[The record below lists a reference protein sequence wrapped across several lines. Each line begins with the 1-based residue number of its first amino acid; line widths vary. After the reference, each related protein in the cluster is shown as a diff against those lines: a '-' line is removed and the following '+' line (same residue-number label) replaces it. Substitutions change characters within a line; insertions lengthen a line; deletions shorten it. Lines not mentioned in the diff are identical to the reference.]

1 MSKTNFNVIA
11 GDNSLVDAPDSANV
25 TPRTVHRIAVA
36 VALLTT
42 SISLGIAMFAGM
54 QRAGTAAELVWSVA
68 MSLVAA
74 LCMHLAPVLWRF
86 VSNGARFV
94 LAVLWLLAASVVL
107 RGQVDVLAFANM
119 HAADK
124 RAQTIVVVATPPV
137 ATAPSGRS
145 LTAIMQDIAKVRIDL
160 AHVEARRCVGECQ
173 ALRARKVE
181 LSAQLA
187 ALNAEANEMQR
198 RVAEH
203 DWLRDQ
209 ASRAEALRESRRSD
223 PATSLASL
231 SLGTTEAR
239 LNVLMDLACVLVLE
253 GMACFAWY
261 FAGLGL
267 AESGRETVMS
277 ARNATTSRQEA
288 VAPIPEATPAAC
300 VELIQTRAATIVTD
314 QSVANDAR
322 PDHAMPEDDLL
333 VAKIHEAVV
342 AGRLKRNLA
351 SIRKFLEC
359 GQPKAIRLNRLYVA
373 RFGTASRVT
382 INCAPCSEPVHPL
395 LRC

>member
-1 MSKTNFNVIA
+1 MSKTNINVAA
-11 GDNSLVDAPDSANV
+11 GDSQVDALNFANV
-25 TPRTVHRIAVA
+25 TPRTIQRIALA
-36 VALLTT
+36 VALFTT
-42 SISLGIAMFAGM
+42 AISLGIAMFAGM

-86 VSNGARFV
+86 VPNGARFI
-94 LAVLWLLAASVVL
+94 LAALWLLAASVVL

-119 HAADK
+119 HATDK
-124 RAQTIVVVATPPV
+124 RAQTVAVTAVPSV
-137 ATAPSGRS
+137 ATAPSGRG
-145 LTAIMQDIAKVRIDL
+145 LTAISQDIAKARIDL

-173 ALRARKVE
+173 ALRVRKVE

-187 ALNAEANEMQR
+187 ALNAEANEMKH
-198 RVAEH
+198 RVTEQ

-209 ASRAEALRESRRSD
+209 ASRAEALRESHRSD

-231 SLGTTEAR
+231 WLRTTEAR

-261 FAGLGL
+261 FAGPGL
-267 AESGRETVMS
+267 AASDRETVVS
-277 ARNATTSRQEA
+277 ARNASSSRQEA
-288 VAPIPEATPAAC
+288 VATIPDATSAAC
-300 VELIQTRAATIVTD
+300 GELIQTRAATIATG
-314 QSVANDAR
+314 QPVANDAG
-322 PDHAMPEDDLL
+322 PDNAIPEDDLL

-351 SIRKFLEC
+351 SIRKFLGC

-373 RFGTASRVT
+373 RFGAASRVA
-382 INCAPCSEPVHPL
+382 INCGPCNEPVHPL

>member
-11 GDNSLVDAPDSANV
+11 ADNSLVDALNSANV
-25 TPRTVHRIAVA
+25 TPRTIQRIALA

-42 SISLGIAMFAGM
+42 SISLGIAIFAGT

-119 HAADK
+119 HAADE
-124 RAQTIVVVATPPV
+124 RAQAVASVVV
-137 ATAPSGRS
+137 PSVVTTRS
-145 LTAIMQDIAKVRIDL
+145 DRGLTAITQDIAKVRIDL
-160 AHVEARRCVGECQ
+160 AHVEARRCMGECQ
-173 ALRARKVE
+173 ALRGRKVE

-187 ALNAEANEMQR
+187 ALNAEATEMQR
-198 RVAEH
+198 RVTEH

-261 FAGLGL
+261 FAGGGL
-267 AESGRETVMS
+267 AASDLEKVVST
-277 ARNATTSRQEA
+277 RNAKTSRQEA
-288 VAPIPEATPAAC
+288 VATIPEATPTAC
-300 VELIQTRAATIVTD
+300 VELIQTRAATIGTD
-314 QSVANDAR
+314 QSVANDAG

-373 RFGTASRVT
+373 RFGTASRVI
-382 INCAPCSEPVHPL
+382 INCAPCNEPEHPL